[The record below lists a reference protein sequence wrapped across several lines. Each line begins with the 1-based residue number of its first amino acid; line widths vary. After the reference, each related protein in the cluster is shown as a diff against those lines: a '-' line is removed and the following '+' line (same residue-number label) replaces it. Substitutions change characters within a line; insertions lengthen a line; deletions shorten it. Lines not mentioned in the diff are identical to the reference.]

1 MKRFIKP
8 IILILITVLIVALWR
23 EMVNLNFVMMFV
35 LLLIFMMLPAIFKNI
50 SGRGFTI
57 SFWSSIFILVFGLLT
72 VQTLGNYFNPE
83 KVFTNNDHHAL
94 RVDGINLKKSDGFVI
109 CANSSKSF
117 FDKSSYN
124 GKLEVVD
131 VDSTKVTVKLNKF
144 SHPIYLRKTPK
155 ETGVEVVGYQM
166 LNIETMPQFTP
177 TDTVVFVGA
186 DGKKVSLAIKE
197 EYNGRKRHTASY
209 FVNTYDGNGVDTLE
223 FDSYLKTGYSLE
235 SVFSGIVTPV
245 DFSGVNIVR
254 TSSYPTID
262 NIDIKKA
269 YKDDVRYALEFSG
282 DSKIKEVIINGDSH
296 IPGAYSEEIEIPVNK
311 VFYVGFGSY
320 RSESV
325 KFSWMPDGTLALK
338 YELPKYQ
345 YLKTSDN
352 DNEGTVM
359 FTTSIVDNKGDVI
372 PDLSENIIL
381 FEFFDNADNV
391 YHMSPSYL
399 SFVKG
404 RSNEEMVFT
413 LYSSSEHKS
422 YSHLHTIDY
431 VGSDG
436 DAYFPA
442 MKVSGKSDASWLV
455 SVENF
460 KNTTPFG
467 SKGISWFILIVTIC
481 AVILL
486 NMNDS
491 RSGYDDEYALNNIR
505 FSYVEYVAYLI
516 VIAFLAIRLFLMWRI
531 TVFPPVTMITKM
543 EFDHFRDASLMKF
556 LYAGA
561 SVFFVSLFVFKKYC
575 TYGRLYSLFDV
586 IHSGITDIS
595 DRLVGNVESRFECE
609 DNDGKIKSFIKDC
622 IHDSAWF
629 LPVLICMLAAGLV
642 IAVPVLIDADGVKL
656 FAFVAVAMV
665 ILAVMALYLVNV
677 MRHYPTAGRMSALI
691 AVAYA
696 VIFVLVTFFENRIV
710 NIFIPVLTYFA
721 FELLATYAFAPNYN
735 EDIDNIEYGSGM
747 DESHELRHREAFSFS
762 VVLLGLTAVALFV
775 ADGGYGTMFLLY
787 AVFSII
793 VKLLDV
799 DTYWVDH
806 SKQRNIMIKLLV
818 GLAVLFAMFY
828 KLIMV
833 WLMNNS
839 IASRIGFFSFMAVLI
854 ISVLWMLAKCFK
866 YPLTQTRKAVVPV
879 VVVAACA
886 LVCWLSFEHIDGS
899 HMEYRTMVHMEGK
912 NNPSVIMSSLKNN
925 TSVNKFMQASLNDWI
940 LDEYYERGQDVEP
953 VSWGKDE
960 YFKLLPQSK
969 TGALWFAQTT
979 DIVLSRYI
987 IAEHS
992 ELLAILF
999 ILAYLGLFLVC
1010 ALKVTSVRWG
1020 KTILVSVPL
1029 LLMIQ
1034 SLMIWMANTRRF
1046 IFFGQDFPLISATS
1060 KLSIIFFFALMLILV
1075 VVALGSKENEAFG
1088 EDEAETVKR
1097 LNKRWMLRYALT
1109 FGAVVA
1115 VLVVW
1120 GQTSYS
1126 YDPENNMYS
1135 MRSLMKDT
1143 EQLLKESINEKFITY
1158 QEEMLKAG
1166 NKVEYSSDMSAVVTD
1181 FFDKYPLNEDKT
1193 FLNRI
1198 LRDYERKGSR
1208 SNSVNDLV
1216 HIKKV
1221 KYQDANERETIRLE
1235 FAVNKTFYDMDMPDN
1250 GSAWKGDVIEGRPV
1264 QKPLVGQSVSHP
1276 SYVAYL
1282 IPGTYLYGNEPV
1294 VLVKA
1299 KKNDV
1304 SVVGHQFPVTLSSDS
1319 LNVIKVTPED
1329 NIYVASAVQKNLR
1342 MDNNETLARNVMING
1357 MRSFVYPM
1365 QSQLYWMRDFS
1376 MSAKK
1381 AKDIDDSDDVEQ
1393 NLQITLNRELISE
1406 IDKIYYSSSRAGD
1419 KAVVV
1424 ADGNGRVRAIADR
1437 RSDEKH
1443 RINPN
1448 DNRQIGQIS
1457 DSLYIEGDLMRPEG
1471 RLFFENY
1478 ALQTLRRGP
1487 GSTQKP
1493 LVWTAV
1499 TSQYNTGWW
1508 KDLRL
1513 HRLSRQF
1520 MTVSG
1525 GNTYA
1530 PMYSGIAF
1538 NKNHQFKSIAG
1549 DEGWTDNGENND
1561 VDLFNYMKKS
1571 SNYYNSILVYIGS
1584 LTKQDLESGN
1594 AFKKVPSRIRNKQQY
1609 DSLFPIINYGS
1620 RLQSFNMPLKTPK
1633 DNADAMNQLFYKG
1646 FATNFGLHISPDTHF
1661 SSLYPGLFE
1670 NRLQQTSLL
1679 EDSQLDHASR
1689 FDDAGGAKYALIEN
1703 AIRRTALGAKS
1714 AWQVTPLKMA
1724 EMYGKMASFNKN
1736 YTLTVSPASPGKKE
1750 RYDEFELD
1758 DTWKGKE
1765 DEYFKAR
1772 GELFRGL
1779 QAVMRESGG
1788 TAAAVFNALPKDDKA
1803 LFNGESPK
1811 YFIYAKTGTINGKE
1825 NRRDVE
1831 DHLLAVVITDTDLTK
1846 AKAKELK
1853 DMKFYVIYMVDYAP
1867 YGGWRDSNSKII
1879 SSVINSSVFK
1889 EYMGGTANE

>member
-8 IILILITVLIVALWR
+8 IILIISAVLIVALWR
-23 EMVNLNFVMMFV
+23 GMINLNFVMMFI
-35 LLLIFMMLPAIFKNI
+35 LLLIFMILPAIFKNI

-124 GKLEVVD
+124 GTLEVVD
-131 VDSTKVTVKLNKF
+131 VDDTMVTVELNKF
-144 SHPIYLRKTPK
+144 SHPVYLRKTPK

-166 LNIETMPQFTP
+166 LNVETMPQFTSS
-177 TDTVVFVGA
+177 DSVVFVGA

-209 FVNTYDGNGVDTLE
+209 YVNTYGGKGWETLE

-235 SVFSGIVTPV
+235 SVLSGIVSPV

-262 NIDIKKA
+262 NVDIKKA
-269 YKDDVRYALEFSG
+269 YKDSVRYALEFSR
-282 DSKIKEVIINGDSH
+282 DSKIKEVIIKGNSY

-311 VFYVGFGSY
+311 VFYVGFGPY

-352 DNEGTVM
+352 YKEGTVM
-359 FTTSIVDNKGDVI
+359 FTTSIVDNGGDVI

-381 FEFFDNADNV
+381 FDFFDNADNV
-391 YHMSPSYL
+391 YHMFPSYL

-431 VGSDG
+431 VSSNAN
-436 DAYFPA
+436 AYFPA
-442 MKVSGKSDASWLV
+442 MKVSGKPDASWLV

-491 RSGYDDEYALNNIR
+491 RSGYDDRYALNNPR
-505 FSYVEYVAYLI
+505 FSYVEYVAYLLI
-516 VIAFLAIRLFLMWRI
+516 IAFLAIRLFLMWRI

-543 EFDHFRDASLMKF
+543 EFDKFRDESLMKF

-561 SVFFVSLFVFKKYC
+561 SVFFVSLFIFKKYC
-575 TYGRLYSLFDV
+575 TYGRLYNIFDV
-586 IHSGITDIS
+586 IQSGITDLS
-595 DRLVGNVESRFECE
+595 DRLVASVESRFEGDE
-609 DNDGKIKSFIKDC
+609 NDRKFKSFINSC

-642 IAVPVLIDADGVKL
+642 IAIPVVIHADGIML
-656 FAFVAVAMV
+656 YAFVAIAMV
-665 ILAVMALYLVNV
+665 IFAVLALYLVNV
-677 MRHYPTAGRMSALI
+677 MRHCPTVGRMSALI
-691 AVAYA
+691 VVAYA
-696 VIFVLVTFFENRIV
+696 VIFILVTFFENRIV
-710 NIFIPVLTYFA
+710 NIFVPVLTYFA
-721 FELLATYAFAPNYN
+721 LELLATYAFAPNYN
-735 EDIDNIEYGSGM
+735 EDIDNIEYGSRM

-762 VVLLGLTAVALFV
+762 VVLLGLTAVALFI

-806 SKQRNIMIKLLV
+806 SKQRNIMIELLV

-839 IASRIGFFSFMAVLI
+839 IASRVGFFSFMAVLI
-854 ISVLWMLAKCFK
+854 IAVLWMLAKCFK
-866 YPLTQTRKAVVPV
+866 CPLTQTRKAVVTV
-879 VVVAACA
+879 SVIAACA
-886 LVCWLSFEHIDGS
+886 VVCWLSFEHIDGS

-940 LDEYYERGQDVEP
+940 LDEYYERGREVEP
-953 VSWGKDE
+953 VSWGKDD
-960 YFKLLPQSK
+960 YFKLLPHSK

-999 ILAYLGLFLVC
+999 ILAYLGFFLVC
-1010 ALKVTSVRWG
+1010 SLKVISVRWG
-1020 KTILVSVPL
+1020 KTILVSIPL

-1060 KLSIIFFFALMLILV
+1060 KLSILFFFALMLILV
-1075 VVALGSKENEAFG
+1075 IVALGSKENETFA
-1088 EDEAETVKR
+1088 EEEAEIVKR
-1097 LNKRWMLRYALT
+1097 LNKQWMLRYALI

-1115 VLVVW
+1115 VLVIW
-1120 GQTSYS
+1120 GQTNYS
-1126 YDPENNMYS
+1126 YEPENNMYS

-1181 FFDKYPLNEDKT
+1181 FFNKYPLNEDNT

-1221 KYQDANERETIRLE
+1221 KYQDAYERETIRLE
-1235 FAVNKTFYDMDMPDN
+1235 FAVNKTFYDVDMPDN

-1264 QKPLVGQSVSHP
+1264 QKPLVGKIVSHP

-1282 IPGTYLYGNEPV
+1282 IPGTYLYDNEPV
-1294 VLVKA
+1294 ILVKA

-1342 MDNNETLARNVMING
+1342 IDNNETLARNVMING

-1376 MSAKK
+1376 MSANK
-1381 AKDIDDSDDVEQ
+1381 AKDIDDTDDIEKD
-1393 NLQITLNRELISE
+1393 LPITLNKELISA
-1406 IDKIYYSSSRAGD
+1406 IDKIYYSSRGGD

-1424 ADGNGRVRAIADR
+1424 ADGNGYIRAIADR
-1437 RSDEKH
+1437 RSDDKH

-1448 DNRQIGQIS
+1448 DTRQIGQIS

-1508 KDLRL
+1508 KDLKL
-1513 HRLSRQF
+1513 HRLSKRF
-1520 MTVSG
+1520 MPVSG
-1525 GNTYA
+1525 GEFYA

-1538 NKNHQFKSIAG
+1538 NKNHQFKSVAE
-1549 DEGWTDNGENND
+1549 DEGYVEKGDNID

-1571 SNYYNSILVYIGS
+1571 SNYYNSLLVYIGS
-1584 LTKQDLESGN
+1584 FTKQDLDRGN
-1594 AFKKVPSRIRNKQQY
+1594 VFKKVPSRIRNKEQY
-1609 DSLFPIINYGS
+1609 DSLFPIINYGK

-1633 DNADAMNQLFYKG
+1633 DNADAMNQLLYKG
-1646 FATNFGLHISPDTHF
+1646 FATNFGLHISPDAYF

-1670 NRLQQTSLL
+1670 SRLQQNSLI

-1689 FDDAGGAKYALIEN
+1689 FDDAGGARYALIEN
-1703 AIRRTALGAKS
+1703 AIRRTAVGAKS
-1714 AWQVTPLKMA
+1714 SWRVTPLKMA
-1724 EMYGKMASFNKN
+1724 EMYGRMASFNRN
-1736 YTLTVSPASPGKKE
+1736 YTLTFSPDLSSGKK

-1758 DTWKGKE
+1758 STWNGKE
-1765 DEYFKAR
+1765 DEYFQAR

-1779 QAVMRESGG
+1779 QSVMRESGG
-1788 TAAAVFNALPKDDKA
+1788 TAESVFNALPNRDKA
-1803 LFNGESPK
+1803 VFTGDSPK

-1825 NRRDVE
+1825 NRRDVK

-1846 AKAKELK
+1846 AKTKELK

-1867 YGGWRDSNSKII
+1867 YVGWQGSNAKII

-1889 EYMGGTANE
+1889 EYMGGIENE